1 MRFKSLVFFCAISLL
16 SNAQNVAEYR
26 TWTKVSVGSKIK
38 SERGFKFLDGCKL
51 DVSGMYRTNSGKGFD
66 RFIMASELSK
76 KTSKNLKYA
85 IELREYLI
93 FDDAGSNT
101 GLRHRQ
107 RLRLTIERRYK
118 TPVGDFFMRYGLQ
131 HREVITGPGSR
142 RTDFRV
148 RASYAY
154 NIKNFKWDPQFN
166 VEYIGVAGGNFDK
179 SIRAGISTDHKLLS
193 GKIKIGYFY
202 EHNPQLLDSDCY
214 TVSIGF
220 KF

>member
-1 MRFKSLVFFCAISLL
+1 MRFKSLVFFCAISVF
-16 SNAQNVAEYR
+16 SNAQNVTEYR
-26 TWTKVSVGSKIK
+26 TWTKVSVGLKPAK
-38 SERGFKFLDGCKL
+38 TYKL
-51 DVSGMYRTNSGKGFD
+51 NVSGRFRTNSGEGFD
-66 RFIMASELSK
+66 RFITAAQLSKSPSKKLKYASEL
-76 KTSKNLKYA
+76 
-85 IELREYLI
+85 RHYLI
-93 FDDAGSNT
+93 FDDTGAKT
-101 GLRHRQ
+101 GLRQ
-107 RLRLTIERRYK
+107 RARIRLTIERRYK
-118 TPVGDFFMRYGLQ
+118 TAAGDFFMRYGLQ

-142 RTDFRV
+142 RTDFRA

-202 EHNPQLLDSDCY
+202 EHNPQLLDSDCH

>member
-1 MRFKSLVFFCAISLL
+1 MHMYVICIHSCISIALLTKGVFRA
-16 SNAQNVAEYR
+16 
-26 TWTKVSVGSKIK
+26 
-38 SERGFKFLDGCKL
+38 
-51 DVSGMYRTNSGKGFD
+51 
-66 RFIMASELSK
+66 
-76 KTSKNLKYA
+76 
-85 IELREYLI
+85 
-93 FDDAGSNT
+93 
-101 GLRHRQ
+101 
-107 RLRLTIERRYK
+107 
-118 TPVGDFFMRYGLQ
+118 
-131 HREVITGPGSR
+131 
-142 RTDFRV
+142 

-202 EHNPQLLDSDCY
+202 EHNPQLLDSDCH

>member
-1 MRFKSLVFFCAISLL
+1 MRFKSLVFFCAISVF
-16 SNAQNVAEYR
+16 SNAQNVTEYR
-26 TWTKVSVGSKIK
+26 TWTKVSVGLKPAK
-38 SERGFKFLDGCKL
+38 TYKL
-51 DVSGMYRTNSGKGFD
+51 NVSGRFRTNSGEGFD
-66 RFIMASELSK
+66 RFI
-76 KTSKNLKYA
+76 
-85 IELREYLI
+85 
-93 FDDAGSNT
+93 
-101 GLRHRQ
+101 
-107 RLRLTIERRYK
+107 TIERRYK
-118 TPVGDFFMRYGLQ
+118 TAVGDFFMRYGVQ

-142 RTDFRV
+142 RTDFRA

-202 EHNPQLLDSDCY
+202 EHNPQLLDSDCH